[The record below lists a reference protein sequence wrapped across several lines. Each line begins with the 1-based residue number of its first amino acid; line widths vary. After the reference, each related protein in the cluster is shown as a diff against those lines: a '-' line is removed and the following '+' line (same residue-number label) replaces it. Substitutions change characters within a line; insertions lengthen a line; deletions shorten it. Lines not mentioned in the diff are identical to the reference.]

1 MMIIKPLGITQVA
14 NTTVGANT
22 FGNSTLIRVTHASA
36 LTTSAI
42 INCYYTNN
50 AIRYSTQVIGGSSM
64 ILEKGATDKVNCS
77 STDLSV
83 HIVPIAYKS

>member
-14 NTTVGANT
+14 NTSTVANT

-36 LTTSAI
+36 LTTQAI

-50 AIRYSTQVIGGSSM
+50 TIKYSTQIIGGSSM

-77 STDLSV
+77 STDTSV
-83 HIVPIAYKS
+83 WIVPVAYKS

>member
-1 MMIIKPLGITQVA
+1 MMIIKPLGLTQVA
-14 NTTVGANT
+14 NTAVAANT

-36 LTTSAI
+36 LTTQSI
-42 INCYYTNN
+42 IYCYYTNN
-50 AIRYSTQVIGGSSM
+50 AIRYSTQIIGGSSM

-83 HIVPIAYKS
+83 HIVPVAYKS